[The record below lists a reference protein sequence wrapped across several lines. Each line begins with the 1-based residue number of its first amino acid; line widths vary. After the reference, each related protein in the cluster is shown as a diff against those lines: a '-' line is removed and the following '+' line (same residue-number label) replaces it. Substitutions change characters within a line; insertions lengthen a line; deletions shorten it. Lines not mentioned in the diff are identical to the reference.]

1 MGDLSRRLAAWA
13 QGLISPTP
21 ALRGRYESFKA
32 LLAADERSLM
42 LIADLEE
49 LLSGMRLAGP
59 ERLRWLCGEL
69 AGEVGRMVARLN
81 DMRPGGHPGLPQ
93 ALARIRAELEARL
106 AAPEPS
112 GPGGGLGDP
121 LVIPLSGAAAHPG
134 LAGGKAANLCAA
146 ARAGARV
153 PPGLVATT
161 AAFRRFVDQG
171 RLRARLERLL
181 RQVDLSRPER
191 LGPLCAGLR
200 ALVLAAPLPPDVEQ
214 ALRRAATDPVL
225 GGGLLAVRSSA
236 VGEDGE
242 ASFAGQYES
251 LLNVPP
257 EGVASAWKH
266 VVASKYSPRAVAYR
280 VRQGL
285 ADLEAPMGV
294 LLLPMIQALS
304 AGVLHTS
311 HERQGAEARCMALFA
326 LGGLAD
332 DLVSGLADAPAHL
345 LARRLPPL
353 VLDGG
358 PAPRLPVQAL
368 RDLVLFGLVLEP
380 TFGGPLELEWAVDRS
395 CRAFLLQARALRQG
409 AERSEH
415 PAEQV
420 RPDGPVMAEGLA
432 VVSPGWGCGPVARL
446 RPGEDPAMVPQGGV
460 LVVASLTPALARC
473 LDRVAAVAARIG
485 SRASHFGSVAR
496 EARVPVVSGLESHLP
511 EGLLVTVDADSG
523 RVLRGCA
530 DDLRER
536 SAQRADLDGGL
547 GGGPAHPRLRE
558 RFEELSRL
566 ACRLGLT
573 DPEAPEFSP
582 EGCASLHD
590 LVRYCHEMAVAE
602 MAGLSGLGGGG
613 EGRPGRGMDR
623 ARRLASALP
632 LALYVLDL
640 GGGLGTGPDDHPG
653 YGPDGGPGRG
663 DVRPERMASLPMR
676 ALWSGLAHPGEVWDK
691 GPNVDWEE
699 FDRISA
705 GIFRMDSRTLGS
717 LALVAEDYLHLLVR
731 FGYHFAVV
739 DSLCGPRAEAN
750 YVNFRFKGGGGTG
763 DQRQLRL
770 GIIEAVL
777 GGLGFAVR
785 LRGDMLDA
793 RLARRE
799 AAATARALE
808 ILGRLLV
815 RTRRMDLG
823 LAGEDQAR
831 ELARGF
837 LADCGCGMQ
846 GAEGC
851 L

>member
-13 QGLISPTP
+13 QGIISPTP

-49 LLSGMRLAGP
+49 LLAGARLAGP

-69 AGEVGRMVARLN
+69 AGEVGRMVARLD
-81 DMRPGGHPGLPQ
+81 DMHPGGHPGLPA
-93 ALARIRAELEARL
+93 ALRRIRGELEARL
-106 AAPEPS
+106 AARERTEI
-112 GPGGGLGDP
+112 LGDP
-121 LVIPLSGAAAHPG
+121 LVIPLSGAAARPE

-153 PPGLVATT
+153 PPGLVVTT
-161 AAFRRFVDQG
+161 AAFRRFVGQG

-200 ALVLAAPLPPDVEQ
+200 ALVLAAPLPPDLEQ
-214 ALRRAATDPVL
+214 ALRRAAGDPVL

-251 LLNVPP
+251 LLNVRP
-257 EGVASAWKH
+257 EDVVEAWKR
-266 VVASKYSPRAVAYR
+266 VVASKYSPRAVDYR

-285 ADLEAPMGV
+285 ADVEAPMGV
-294 LLLPMIQALS
+294 LLLPMVKALS

-311 HERQGAEARCMALFA
+311 HERPDSGGRCMVLFA

-332 DLVSGLADAPAHL
+332 DLVAGLADAPAHL
-345 LARRLPPL
+345 LARQLPPRSL
-353 VLDGG
+353 EPG
-358 PAPRLPVQAL
+358 PGPRLPAQAL
-368 RDLVLFGLVLEP
+368 RDLVLFGLVLESS
-380 TFGGPLELEWAVDRS
+380 FGGPLELEWAVDGS
-395 CRAFLLQARALRQG
+395 CRAFLLQARALRADAG
-409 AERSEH
+409 GEVMGEPAGRSER
-415 PAEQV
+415 V
-420 RPDGPVMAEGLA
+420 RQDGPVMAQGLA
-432 VVSPGWGCGPVARL
+432 VVAPGWGCGPVVRL
-446 RPGEDPAMVPQGGV
+446 RPGDDPAAVPKGGV
-460 LVVASLTPALARC
+460 LAADSLGPALARC
-473 LDRVAAVAARIG
+473 LDRVAAVVARTG

-496 EARVPVVSGLESHLP
+496 EAGVPVVSGLENPALP
-511 EGLLVTVDADSG
+511 EGLLVTVDADTG
-523 RVLRGCA
+523 RILRGCA

-536 SAQRADLDGGL
+536 SGRRETL
-547 GGGPAHPRLRE
+547 AHPRLRE
-558 RFEELSRL
+558 RFGELARL

-573 DPEAPEFSP
+573 DPEAESFSP

-602 MAGLSGLGGGG
+602 MAGLAGLGGGAG
-613 EGRPGRGMDR
+613 EGRPGRGIDR
-623 ARRLASALP
+623 ARRLQSPLP
-632 LALYVLDL
+632 VALYVLDL
-640 GGGLGTGPDDHPG
+640 GGGLDAQARH
-653 YGPDGGPGRG
+653 GGE
-663 DVRPERMASLPMR
+663 VLPERIASRPMR
-676 ALWSGLAHPGEVWDK
+676 ALWSGLAHPAEVWDK
-691 GPNVDWEE
+691 GPNLDWEE

-705 GIFRMDSRTLGS
+705 GIFRMDSRSLGS
-717 LALVAEDYLHLLVR
+717 LALVAEDYAHLLVR

-750 YVNFRFKGGGGTG
+750 YASFRFKGGGGTEG
-763 DQRQLRL
+763 QRRLRL
-770 GIIEAVL
+770 ELIGEVL
-777 GGLGFAVR
+777 QSLDFAVR

-793 RLARRE
+793 RLARQDSRV
-799 AAATARALE
+799 TARALE

-815 RTRRMDLG
+815 RTRRMDMG

-837 LADCGCGMQ
+837 LADCGCGVP

-851 L
+851 P

>member
-13 QGLISPTP
+13 QGVISPTP

-69 AGEVGRMVARLN
+69 AGEVGRMVARLD
-81 DMRPGGHPGLPQ
+81 DMRPGGHPGLAE
-93 ALARIRAELEARL
+93 ALSRIRSQLEARL
-106 AAPEPS
+106 ATQER
-112 GPGGGLGDP
+112 GEVLGDP
-121 LVIPLSGAAAHPG
+121 LVIPLSGAAAQPE

-153 PPGLVATT
+153 PPGLVVTT
-161 AAFRRFVDQG
+161 AAFRRFVGQG

-200 ALVLAAPLPPDVEQ
+200 ALVLSAPVPPDVEQ
-214 ALRRAATDPVL
+214 ALRRAAGDPVL
-225 GGGLLAVRSSA
+225 GGGTLAVRSSA

-257 EGVASAWKH
+257 EDVVAAWKR

-285 ADLEAPMGV
+285 SDLEAPMGV
-294 LLLPMIQALS
+294 LLLPMVQALS

-311 HERQGAEARCMALFA
+311 HERPGSEARCMALFA

-332 DLVSGLADAPAHL
+332 DLVGGLADAPAHL
-345 LARRLPPL
+345 LARQLPPL
-353 VLDGG
+353 ALGPG

-368 RDLVLFGLVLEP
+368 RDLVLFGLVLESA
-380 TFGGPLELEWAVDRS
+380 FGGPLELEWAVDRS
-395 CRAFLLQARALRQG
+395 CRAFLLQARALREG
-409 AERSEH
+409 AQEH
-415 PAEQV
+415 GPAAEQV
-420 RPDGPVMAEGLA
+420 RADGPVMAGGLA
-432 VVSPGWGCGPVARL
+432 VVSPGWGCGPLVRL
-446 RPGEDPAMVPQGGV
+446 APGADAASVPRGSV
-460 LVVASLTPALARC
+460 LAVEALTPALAHG
-473 LDRVAAVAARIG
+473 LDRVAAVVARTG
-485 SRASHFGSVAR
+485 SRASHFGSLAR
-496 EARVPVVSGLESHLP
+496 EARIPVVSGLESQLP

-536 SAQRADLDGGL
+536 SGL
-547 GGGPAHPRLRE
+547 HDGGPAHPRLRE
-558 RFEELSRL
+558 RFGELSRL

-582 EGCASLHD
+582 RGCASLHD

-602 MAGLSGLGGGG
+602 MAGLSGVGSGG
-613 EGRPGRGMDR
+613 EGGKPGRSMDR
-623 ARRLASALP
+623 ARRLASPLP

-640 GGGLGTGPDDHPG
+640 GGGLDGTGE
-653 YGPDGGPGRG
+653 DGE
-663 DVRPERMASLPMR
+663 VLPERLASRPMR
-676 ALWSGLAHPGEVWDK
+676 AIWSGLAHPGEVWDK

-750 YVNFRFKGGGGTG
+750 YVSFRFKGGGGS
-763 DQRQLRL
+763 DEQRRLRL
-770 GIIEAVL
+770 WAIEAVL
-777 GGLGFAVR
+777 LALGFSVR

-799 AAATARALE
+799 APATARALE

-823 LAGEDQAR
+823 LAGEGHAR

-851 L
+851 P